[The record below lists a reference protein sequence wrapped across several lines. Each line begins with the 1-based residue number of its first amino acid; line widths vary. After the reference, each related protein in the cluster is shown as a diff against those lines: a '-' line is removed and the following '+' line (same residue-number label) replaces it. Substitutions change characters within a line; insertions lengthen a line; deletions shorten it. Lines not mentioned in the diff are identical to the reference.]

1 MEKGAEELLQKAR
14 KLKKEVRAF
23 GREARDFLRTRPEI
37 AEDELEKLETDLL
50 GTVECLLADDLE
62 PALKKLDELEGLI
75 KRASLLKWT

>member
-23 GREARDFLRTRPEI
+23 GREAREFLRTRPEVD
-37 AEDELEKLETDLL
+37 EDELEKLETDML

-62 PALKKLDELEGLI
+62 PALKKLDELEGLL